1 MISLKYA
8 LEVLKSSRWKAKQVG
23 LSLLCLSLMQS
34 VKQSVVPVI
43 DVVRK
48 WVCSVL
54 TIRISLISL
63 LLNVILISLLVS
75 TYR

>member
-8 LEVLKSSRWKAKQVG
+8 LEVLKSSHWRAKPVG
-23 LSLLCLSLMQS
+23 LSLLCLSLTQY
-34 VKQSVVPVI
+34 VKQLVVPVI
-43 DVVRK
+43 GAGRK
-48 WVCSVL
+48 WAYSVL